1 MDRSKKIKEH
11 KNEVLKSKEFEEYK
25 TNISGSKLEEMVQN
39 LKTRQILNKSDEK
52 KPSEDKKTNLNIS
65 LWKQM
70 EESLVYAEVL
80 SNFLV
85 LVHDWPEHST
95 LNSKIVDEIKII
107 DENLKL
113 MKHKVELVSALIIVL
128 VDNSS
133 QG

>member
-113 MKHKVELVSALIIVL
+113 MKHKVELVSALIKVL
-128 VDNSS
+128 EDNSS